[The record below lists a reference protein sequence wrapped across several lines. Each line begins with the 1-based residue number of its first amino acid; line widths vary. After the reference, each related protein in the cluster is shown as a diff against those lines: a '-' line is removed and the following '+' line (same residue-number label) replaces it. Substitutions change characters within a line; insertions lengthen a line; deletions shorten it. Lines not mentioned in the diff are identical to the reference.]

1 MGLSSEIFN
10 AHACT
15 VWTPSLKFK
24 VNEVDTIRTFVLQH
38 LVAYFFLCVLIII
51 KTLRQTLT
59 FHSFCLSE
67 GLILIELCKGF
78 LISQFL
84 ISQFSHIY
92 HLTSVDKY
100 VCENH

>member
-1 MGLSSEIFN
+1 MGLTSEILN
-10 AHACT
+10 AHADT
-15 VWTPSLKFK
+15 LWSPSLKFK
-24 VNEVDTIRTFVLQH
+24 VNEVDTIRKFVLQY
-38 LVAYFFLCVLIII
+38 LVAYFFYVII

-92 HLTSVDKY
+92 HLTSVDKD